1 MIYIILKYSRGGHVM
16 PYIQRALERKFL
28 RLNSFFKAILVTGA
42 RQVGKT
48 TMLKHLAQGESR
60 TYVTMDN
67 TMARALAQSDPVLF
81 FQTYNPPIIIDEIQ
95 KAPELFEQIK
105 VICDETDE
113 RGLFWLTGSQQYT
126 MMRNIRET
134 LAGRIGILELYSLS
148 KNEIDGKI
156 FANRLDFSLPCLL
169 ERQSEA
175 KKSDIVDVFEHIWR
189 GGMPDAL
196 QADAEQRQEYFNSY
210 IETYLMRDVAEE
222 GGITDSVR
230 FRKFLNACAALT
242 AEQVNY
248 KTLAEAAEISQPTA
262 KEWLRLLQGLGI
274 VYLLPPLANNE
285 LKRLTKTPK
294 LYFCD
299 TGLCAYLSMWL
310 TRDTLMQGAASG
322 HYFENH
328 VVIELLKSYS
338 YSPDKANLTYYRDSN
353 AKEIDVLVEENGLIH
368 PLEIKKSA
376 NPNRREVKKYAVLD
390 KTALERGCGG
400 IVCMCEEV
408 VPIDQKNC
416 FIPCNLI

>member
-1 MIYIILKYSRGGHVM
+1 MEYM
-16 PYIQRALERKFL
+16 ERALERKFL
-28 RLNSFFKAILVTGA
+28 HMSSFFKAVLVTGA

-48 TMLKHLAQGESR
+48 TMLKHMAEKQSR
-60 TYVTMDN
+60 TYVSMDN
-67 TMARALAQSDPVLF
+67 TMARTLAKSDPVLF
-81 FQTYNPPIIIDEIQ
+81 FQTYKPPIIIDEIQ

-105 VICDETDE
+105 IMCDESEE
-113 RGLFWLTGSQQYT
+113 RGLFWLTGSQQYKT
-126 MMRNIRET
+126 MKNIRET

-148 KNEIDGKI
+148 KNEVEGLTYT
-156 FANRLDFSLPCLL
+156 NELDFSLSCLQ
-169 ERQSEA
+169 ERWQLT
-175 KKSDIVDVFEHIWR
+175 KKNNIVEVFEHIWR

-196 QADAEQRQEYFNSY
+196 RADAEQRQEYFNSY

-222 GGITDSVR
+222 GGITDVVR
-230 FRKFLNACAALT
+230 FRKFLNACAALV

-274 VYLLPPLANNE
+274 VYLLPPYANNE
-285 LKRLTKTPK
+285 LKRLAKTPK

-310 TRDTLMQGAASG
+310 TRDTLMSGAASG
-322 HYFENH
+322 HYFENY
-328 VVIELLKSYS
+328 VVIELLKNFA
-338 YSPDKANLTYYRDSN
+338 YSPSKANLTYYRDSN
-353 AKEIDVLVEENGLIH
+353 AKEIDVFVEENGVIH

-376 NPNRREVKKYAVLD
+376 NPDRREVKKYEVLD
-390 KTALERGCGG
+390 KVNLERGCGG

-408 VPIDQKNC
+408 IPIDSKNC